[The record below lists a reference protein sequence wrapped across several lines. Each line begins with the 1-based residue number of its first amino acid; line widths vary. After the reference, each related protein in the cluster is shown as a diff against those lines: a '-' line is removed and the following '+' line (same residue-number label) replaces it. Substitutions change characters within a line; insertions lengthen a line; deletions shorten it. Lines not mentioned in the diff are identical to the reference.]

1 MPSYSLPREA
11 PARAAA
17 LRSRRNWRRP
27 ASRRF
32 KSQQPCRSRKWWA
45 RTAPFWVTASCMSSV
60 TLVSLRNKKKSCVGN
75 WCKRRWSHYKPTKSK
90 RRDSAFRTRTGAQ
103 MRICR
108 ANRCGELLFNP
119 RVFRQPQRAS
129 ERSFLPLVGY
139 CVSLKLGLH
148 QKGVVTATKTSRL
161 PAGGA
166 CGTELARKACAAG

>member
-1 MPSYSLPREA
+1 MPSYLLPREA

-32 KSQQPCRSRKWWA
+32 KSQQPYRSRKWWA

-90 RRDSAFRTRTGAQ
+90 RRDSAFRTRTRAQ
-103 MRICR
+103 ARICR
-108 ANRCGELLFNP
+108 AIAADSNVQATIF
-119 RVFRQPQRAS
+119 PQLRAS
-129 ERSFLPLVGY
+129 ERSFLRVVGY

-148 QKGVVTATKTSRL
+148 QKG
-161 PAGGA
+161 G
-166 CGTELARKACAAG
+166 